1 MRNVALAMNEAIGAV
16 GIICPTEAPLL
27 GFLSLVMPAIVAG
40 NTVVAVP
47 SERYAT
53 IIGDLYQVFDTSD
66 LPGGV
71 VNIVAGRPAE
81 LAKTLA
87 EHDDIDAGLGLPLS
101 VMLRRGAEGGADNQP
116 ETGLYQS

>member
-1 MRNVALAMNEAIGAV
+1 MNEPIG
-16 GIICPTEAPLL
+16 TDRHRLL
-27 GFLSLVMPAIVAG
+27 RRRRRCWAFFSLVLPAIAMG

-47 SERYAT
+47 SDERTRT

-81 LAKTLA
+81 LA
-87 EHDDIDAGLGLPLS
+87 
-101 VMLRRGAEGGADNQP
+101 RRWPSTTTSMRSGASA
-116 ETGLYQS
+116 TRRTRRW